1 MSQPTRQRLHQLS
14 CLLSQVLHIAFHC
27 LLLGTSKSQVGSD
40 LWEVGIDPLPL
51 HGRRICSHVLR
62 PLQCRSGCLHGDKV
76 SPFRLLDTRKG
87 NSFIEEGSAD
97 TTLTH
102 VIIADV
108 ANRCSVPPE
117 VVWYAALKTS
127 EQPESRSCASC
138 WIWTVDETSALYC
151 HSVTVM
157 DHNKIKAVIKAVKQN
172 NHVWMQAKHEHCPD
186 HTNDQTCQ
194 CLAAP
199 LFPAAVLLASVC
211 PVFWIRF
218 TKISNYRL
226 PGLF

>member
-138 WIWTVDETSALYC
+138 
-151 HSVTVM
+151 
-157 DHNKIKAVIKAVKQN
+157 
-172 NHVWMQAKHEHCPD
+172 
-186 HTNDQTCQ
+186 
-194 CLAAP
+194 
-199 LFPAAVLLASVC
+199 
-211 PVFWIRF
+211 
-218 TKISNYRL
+218 
-226 PGLF
+226 